1 MEIMATERAAQHGHS
16 RDELPSRR
24 TILIPLPG
32 TDEADLLDNLN
43 KVYGE
48 PEPADETVVEGIRQ
62 SMREVLERER

>member
-43 KVYGE
+43 KVYG
-48 PEPADETVVEGIRQ
+48 
-62 SMREVLERER
+62 